1 MAAPN
6 PHDLLDVERQALG
19 AALHDAQACATLVAA
34 VPPEWYTR
42 AEHRALAAT
51 IWELFSA
58 GTPVNLST
66 VTAAGV
72 SATLAVDC
80 TERVGSAANVAFFA
94 ALIAEA
100 RAAREAASTLR
111 RAARQAERAEA
122 GDGDAYELIAAAQAE
137 LSAIALGG
145 QAEADVHI
153 RHAVAEALE
162 RTRDWRD
169 GAATDFSPSGFYSFD
184 RSIGG
189 LPTGELTTL
198 AAMTGAGKTSL
209 LVQAVRSVAAAELSA
224 ARSEATAQT
233 RPRPVVVFSAEMS
246 REQLAHRMAAGLSGV
261 NIRKLRSGRGSDAEY
276 ASFETALAGLAGLE
290 VHVDDAPSPSF
301 THIAARLTQVAATA
315 PGGEIALVGVDYDEK
330 VDSEGA
336 SEELRVS
343 AIARGLKDAAKRF
356 RTPVLALSQYG
367 RKEGMHKRR
376 PDNSWLRYSGKKE
389 QESALVVHWVYPDYW
404 VQKGHAPDQVF
415 GYKPARPERGLLYVS
430 KNRFGPTGDV
440 ALDFFPQTT
449 SFRDPGEPDQPS
461 RAAELADDGWTPP
474 TAAGGH
480 EAGGHEAGGH
490 EPLPF

>member
-6 PHDLLDVERQALG
+6 PRDLVDVERQALG
-19 AALHDAQACATLVAA
+19 AALVDAEACATLVAS
-34 VPPEWYTR
+34 VPPDWYTTGP
-42 AEHRALAAT
+42 HRALADT
-51 IWELFSA
+51 VWELFSA

-66 VTAAGV
+66 VTAAGIAASLV
-72 SATLAVDC
+72 LEC
-80 TERVGSAANVAFFA
+80 TETVGSARNVPFFV

-100 RAAREAASTLR
+100 RAARQAAAELR
-111 RAARQAERAEA
+111 RALRAAERAEA
-122 GDGDAYELIAAAQAE
+122 GDGDAYEVIASAQSA

-145 QAEADVHI
+145 AAEADVHI
-153 RHAVAEALE
+153 RHAVTEALE
-162 RTRDWRD
+162 RTRDWRA

-209 LVQAVRSVAAAELSA
+209 LVQAVRSVAQAELSA
-224 ARSEATAQT
+224 AKSEATAQT
-233 RPRPVVVFSAEMS
+233 KPRPVVVFSAEMS

-261 NIRKLRSGRGSDAEY
+261 NIRTLRAGRGTEAEY
-276 ASFETALAGLAGLE
+276 AAFEAALVSLSSLE
-290 VHVDDAPSPSF
+290 IHVDDEPAPTF

-315 PGGEIALVGVDYDEK
+315 PGGELALVGVDYDEK

-376 PDNSWLRYSGKKE
+376 PDSSWLRYSGKKE
-389 QESALVVHWVYPDYW
+389 QESALVIHWVYPGYW
-404 VQKGHAPDQVF
+404 VEKGHDADQVF
-415 GYKPARPERGLLYVS
+415 GYDTSRPERGLLYVS

-440 ALDFFPQTT
+440 PLDFFPATT
-449 SFRDPGEPDQPS
+449 SFRDPNEPGQPS
-461 RAAELADDGWTPP
+461 RAAELADNGWAPPASGERFADSPDTP
-474 TAAGGH
+474 
-480 EAGGHEAGGH
+480 
-490 EPLPF
+490 F